1 MNLPRGR
8 AHSGRGQML
17 VLFAISLSVIVM
29 GVGLVIDGGNAL
41 VQRRGSQNA
50 SDFASLAGARVIAEF
65 IDGDLGNGTDAN
77 VRAAISNA
85 LATNGALPVTFS
97 APDGPRYIDANGGLL
112 GYVGTGAIPPTA
124 VGVKVA
130 SQRTWKPN
138 FLGIVGMNS
147 WTATT
152 EATAKG
158 GYSQAGPPPG
168 TLFPVGISTSFFSTY
183 PFCSGPI
190 STNPADDCYPQHLT
204 PGNLNVPGGFG
215 WLKFGCDGYGLGQ
228 DPPQNAGGCSNNKP
242 FLQDEIGPPS
252 NSYGCC
258 TAISEPGLD
267 RICSLPGNK
276 ASADCSYYIANEIT
290 VTVPIWDVAGGTGQ
304 NGWYHIVGYA
314 GFQLTGCSGGK
325 NIEGVWRKAFFQGP
339 VSSTPGNP
347 GVPQALGVQLLK

>member
-50 SDFASLAGARVIAEF
+50 SDFAALAGARVIAEF
-65 IDGDLGNGTDAN
+65 IDGDLGNGTDNN
-77 VRAAISNA
+77 VRLAITNA
-85 LATNGALPVTFS
+85 LATNSALPVTFS

-130 SQRTWKPN
+130 SERTWKPY
-138 FLGIVGMNS
+138 FLGIVGMTS

-168 TLFPVGISTSFFSTY
+168 SLFPVGISHLVL
-183 PFCSGPI
+183 
-190 STNPADDCYPQHLT
+190 QHLPVLFGPDQHQSRRRLLSAAPDAGQPQR
-204 PGNLNVPGGFG
+204 PGWFRLAEVRLRWLRPRPGPAAE
-215 WLKFGCDGYGLGQ
+215 CRR
-228 DPPQNAGGCSNNKP
+228 
-242 FLQDEIGPPS
+242 LQQ
-252 NSYGCC
+252 
-258 TAISEPGLD
+258 
-267 RICSLPGNK
+267 R
-276 ASADCSYYIANEIT
+276 
-290 VTVPIWDVAGGTGQ
+290 
-304 NGWYHIVGYA
+304 
-314 GFQLTGCSGGK
+314 
-325 NIEGVWRKAFFQGP
+325 
-339 VSSTPGNP
+339 
-347 GVPQALGVQLLK
+347 QALPSGRDRAAEQELWLLHRDRRAWKPRPHR